1 MRIMMGET
9 LSSLGL
15 SGHRP
20 RLLPYTAVKEAV
32 FPFRRFR
39 GADILLSPE
48 MKSTGEVMGLSG
60 DFGGAFRDAQEASG
74 MSLPGSGTVFVSVS
88 DRDKTA
94 AVQVARSLHEAGFR
108 IVATGGTARA
118 LEAAGIPSDRVLKVK
133 EGRPHIVDLIKDGEV
148 HLVINTVSGKQAQK
162 DSLSIRQETLLRNIP
177 YYTTIEGAKALVLA
191 LEKRPDSS
199 GPRSL
204 QELHRLLEKGAG
216 A

>member
-1 MRIMMGET
+1 
-9 LSSLGL
+9 
-15 SGHRP
+15 
-20 RLLPYTAVKEAV
+20 
-32 FPFRRFR
+32 
-39 GADILLSPE
+39 
-48 MKSTGEVMGLSG
+48 
-60 DFGGAFRDAQEASG
+60 
-74 MSLPGSGTVFVSVS
+74 
-88 DRDKTA
+88 
-94 AVQVARSLHEAGFR
+94 
-108 IVATGGTARA
+108 VATGGTARA

-191 LEKRPDSS
+191 LEKRPESS

>member
-1 MRIMMGET
+1 
-9 LSSLGL
+9 
-15 SGHRP
+15 
-20 RLLPYTAVKEAV
+20 
-32 FPFRRFR
+32 
-39 GADILLSPE
+39 
-48 MKSTGEVMGLSG
+48 
-60 DFGGAFRDAQEASG
+60 

-191 LEKRPDSS
+191 LEKRPESS

-204 QELHRLLEKGAG
+204 QELHRLLEEGAG